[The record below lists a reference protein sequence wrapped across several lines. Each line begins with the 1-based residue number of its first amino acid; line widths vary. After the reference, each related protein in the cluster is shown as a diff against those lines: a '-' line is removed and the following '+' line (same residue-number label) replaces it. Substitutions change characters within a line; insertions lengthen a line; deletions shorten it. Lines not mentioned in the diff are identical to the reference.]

1 MRDEVM
7 SINNPPVHPSPASQI
22 EGITLFD
29 AIMLA
34 LISRTNNGSTVSIE
48 LLLDATKEILNLRN
62 TAIQNLDNYKSM
74 KTILEEREDDEE
86 KIMEE
91 VEDNELL
98 KLKTKAKQYL
108 DDYKSMQ

>member
-1 MRDEVM
+1 M
-7 SINNPPVHPSPASQI
+7 SINNPEVFPHPASQI

-74 KTILEEREDDEE
+74 DQILKE
-86 KIMEE
+86 I
-91 VEDNELL
+91 EDNEHNE
-98 KLKTKAKQYL
+98 KN
-108 DDYKSMQ
+108 